1 MDFKE
6 FKETI
11 KSEIPDYLLGYDI
24 DRIELENVKKNNGV
38 EMTGLSIMLKNERIS
53 PNIYLEYFYE
63 KYRENGDMGAILNE
77 IKDEYI
83 KAREEISQKGFDVD
97 FKKEDIFMKVVNY
110 EYNKEMFE
118 YSPYIRVAPDLA
130 ISFRVLANKDDDGIA
145 STLLTYDLLEKMELS
160 KSEVY
165 ELAKEN
171 TERLFPARVE
181 RLSDIL
187 QGMEIDTT
195 GMPSESMLYV
205 VTNNAGVNGATA
217 MCYENILKDFKEQ
230 YGDFYILPSSI
241 HEVLLL
247 KMSKV
252 QEGDLPEIKQ
262 MVKEINEFTVS
273 PMEKLSDNVYE
284 YDEKSNEIII
294 AGEQRHREDFM
305 ER

>member
-6 FKETI
+6 FKEII
-11 KSEIPDYLLGYDI
+11 KNEIPDYLLGYDI
-24 DRIELENVKKNNGV
+24 DKIELENVKKNNGV
-38 EMTGLSIMLKNERIS
+38 EMTGLNIMLKNERIA
-53 PNIYLEYFYE
+53 PNIYLEYFYNQ
-63 KYRENGDMGAILNE
+63 YRENGDMEAILNE
-77 IKDEYI
+77 IKEEYI
-83 KAREEISQKGFDVD
+83 KAREEISQKGIDVD
-97 FKKEDIFMKVVNY
+97 FKKENIFMKVVNY

-130 ISFRVLANKDDDGIA
+130 ISFRVLVNKDDDGIA
-145 STLLTYDLLEKMELS
+145 SALLTYDLLEKMELS

-171 TERLFPARVE
+171 TEKLFPARVE
-181 RLSDIL
+181 RLSNVL
-187 QGMEIDTT
+187 KNMGLDTT
-195 GMPSESMLYV
+195 GMPSESMLYI

-217 MCYENILKDFKEQ
+217 MCYENVLKDFKEL

-247 KMSKV
+247 KKSKV
-252 QEGDLPEIKQ
+252 HIGDLPEIQQ

-273 PMEKLSDNVYE
+273 PQEKLSDNVYE
-284 YDEKSNEIII
+284 YDEKTNEIII
-294 AGEQRHREDFM
+294 AGEQRQREDFM